1 MNDKNTTW
9 QDPHARRLLA
19 AAVAFAALLGI
30 AGALGGAAAGWA
42 AHRASLRP
50 LAAAATALLANGF
63 TPGQAAAALQ
73 TQPNSPGWQL
83 VAQMGR
89 DTPAAWGPGVLAGM
103 LAGFLAALALGLLA
117 VGGGRSL
124 AARAGSPLAASAR
137 HRAPL

>member
-1 MNDKNTTW
+1 MNGKNTTW

-19 AAVAFAALLGI
+19 AAVAFAALLGLS
-30 AGALGGAAAGWA
+30 GALGGAAAGWA

-50 LAAAATALLANGF
+50 LATAASALLANGF

-89 DTPAAWGPGVLAGM
+89 DTPAAWGRARWPGCWP
-103 LAGFLAALALGLLA
+103 ALWQ
-117 VGGGRSL
+117 RS
-124 AARAGSPLAASAR
+124 RSAF
-137 HRAPL
+137 